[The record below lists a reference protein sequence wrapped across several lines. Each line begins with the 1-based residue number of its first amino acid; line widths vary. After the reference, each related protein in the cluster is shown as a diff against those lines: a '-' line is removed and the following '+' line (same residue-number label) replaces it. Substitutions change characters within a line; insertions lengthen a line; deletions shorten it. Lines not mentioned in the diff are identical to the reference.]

1 MASKGMVVPRHMTRE
16 NFFKRRF
23 DRAKANADLWMTLYE
38 ACQHYTCPA
47 RNLYYWTA
55 QYQGAQK
62 NARVYD
68 TTQVA
73 ATNKFVSKLQNAL
86 TPPQQVWA
94 RLESGTDIPEEH
106 KEEVDRALQKQTNT
120 IFDYIRASNFDMA
133 ANEAYYDLAVGTGC
147 LVCNEGP
154 DDDPLRWAS
163 VPLARLAVENS
174 VSGLI
179 DSNYRWWDE
188 IKIEEILVMWPNAKL
203 SPMMQSLYENDPNA
217 SVKNLIEGCI
227 ENVNIP
233 GHPAPGKKDKY
244 NYNIMHENFFCI
256 DEPLES
262 SPFITFRYSKQNNE
276 DMGRGPVVFALPSI
290 MSLQEAYR
298 LELVSANM
306 NITKPIMA
314 ADDGIFN
321 PFTFILAPNTIIPVA
336 PSSNGSFP
344 IQVFPDTANPN
355 FMQVTT
361 NDLRMQINTLLY
373 ADPLGPIE
381 APNKTATEL
390 ALRQRNLAEEIG
402 PAFIRLQKEFLSR
415 VINRV
420 IYILKKKGLIEDIKI
435 DGKAIQVRYQSPLV
449 VAQGQ
454 QDVAA
459 FTQWFQLMQGVF
471 GPDEAKSFVH
481 PIELPF
487 WSAGKMGV
495 DLSIMPPKEGLEQAM
510 AQQSEM
516 NQQKEMSLIGEMQNG
531 SAQQAA

>member
-1 MASKGMVVPRHMTRE
+1 MSAKGMVIPRHMTRE
-16 NFFKRRF
+16 SFFKRRF
-23 DRAKANADLWMTLYE
+23 DRAKSNADLWMSLHE

-47 RNLYYWTA
+47 RNLYYWTS

-62 NARVYD
+62 NAKIYD

-94 RLESGTDIPEEH
+94 RLESGTRVDEEF
-106 KEEVDRALQKQTNT
+106 KEELDRALQKQTDI

-154 DDDPLRWAS
+154 DEDPLRWAS

-174 VSGLI
+174 ASGLI
-179 DSNYRWWDE
+179 DTNFRWWDE
-188 IKIEEILVMWPNAKL
+188 IKIEELLVMWPKAKL
-203 SPMMQSLYENDPNA
+203 SPMMWSLYENDPNA
-217 SVKNLIEGCI
+217 SIKNLIEGCP
-227 ENVNIP
+227 ENVGIP
-233 GHPAPGKKDKY
+233 GHPTPGKKNKY
-244 NYNIMHENFFCI
+244 TYFIMHENFLCI

-276 DMGRGPVVFALPSI
+276 DMGRGPVMFALPSI

-336 PSSNGSFP
+336 TSSNGSFP

-435 DGKAIQVRYQSPLV
+435 DGKDIQVRYQSPLV

-459 FTQWFQLMQGVF
+459 FTQWLQLMQGIY
-471 GPDEAKSFVH
+471 GPEAAQVYLE
-481 PIELPF
+481 PIKLPF
-487 WSAGKMGV
+487 WAANKMGV
-495 DLSIMPPKEGLEQAM
+495 DLSVLNTEDGIKKMLGE
-510 AQQSEM
+510 QSEM
-516 NQQKEMSLIGEMQNG
+516 AQQKEMSLMGEMQNG
-531 SAQQAA
+531 STQ